1 MFRFLCLLLSL
12 PSGLFLG
19 SFQLE
24 QISDQFPLEG
34 LEEKLEFW
42 KAIFTHYG
50 EGEVV
55 FHDQNDLQLIYDVAQ
70 VGKSVP
76 NDNVASERQ
85 KRELETRERELQ
97 TIMDDI
103 RKWGSTSNRLTEEHK
118 RIIRI
123 LKSHGYTPT
132 SAELERL
139 IRNIHSQRGIKE
151 KFRESLI
158 RSGKYLDS
166 IEKILEQ
173 HNVPKELALLPH
185 VESSFDHGAYSKRGA
200 AGIWQFIRSTGRQYM
215 TINSYVDERLDPL
228 KATEAAARLLQQNY
242 KTLGSWPLAITAFN
256 HGRNGMARA
265 KRLYGNDLEMI
276 INHYTSPT
284 FGYASKNFYIEFLAA
299 VDVARNY
306 NDYFGHLN
314 IAEPIQFDS
323 LVLDRSH
330 HLIHITSIP
339 DLSEEIIQEYNPQIR
354 QPIWQKSKILPR
366 GLTLRLPKGMRETVQ
381 MALDSATTLSTQT
394 FVTANGSVA
403 YRVQYGDTLSYI
415 AKNLGTSIRLLQQD
429 NNISNANR
437 IYPDQLL
444 YVTGTTDNPSRPD
457 QYQVRRGDTLERIA
471 TRFGISI
478 WQLQQANH
486 IKNPHRILRGQV
498 LLIPDS

>member
-1 MFRFLCLLLSL
+1 ML
-12 PSGLFLG
+12 PF
-19 SFQLE
+19 
-24 QISDQFPLEG
+24 IT
-34 LEEKLEFW
+34 
-42 KAIFTHYG
+42 TH
-50 EGEVV
+50 
-55 FHDQNDLQLIYDVAQ
+55 
-70 VGKSVP
+70 
-76 NDNVASERQ
+76 
-85 KRELETRERELQ
+85 
-97 TIMDDI
+97 
-103 RKWGSTSNRLTEEHK
+103 
-118 RIIRI
+118 
-123 LKSHGYTPT
+123 
-132 SAELERL
+132 
-139 IRNIHSQRGIKE
+139 
-151 KFRESLI
+151 
-158 RSGKYLDS
+158 
-166 IEKILEQ
+166 
-173 HNVPKELALLPH
+173 
-185 VESSFDHGAYSKRGA
+185 
-200 AGIWQFIRSTGRQYM
+200 
-215 TINSYVDERLDPL
+215 
-228 KATEAAARLLQQNY
+228 
-242 KTLGSWPLAITAFN
+242 
-256 HGRNGMARA
+256 
-265 KRLYGNDLEMI
+265 
-276 INHYTSPT
+276 
-284 FGYASKNFYIEFLAA
+284 SKNFYIEFLAA

-306 NDYFGHLN
+306 NDYFGHLD

-339 DLSEEIIQEYNPQIR
+339 DLSEEIIREYNPQIR